1 LLALLNIGI
10 IYVEVIKMDIQISKD
25 ILKETIKCKK
35 TFSCLSDQND
45 ICEMKSGNPQEVFFI
60 KYPKDKGC
68 GYEYSYGYSDHIC
81 TCPTRQ
87 EIFRRYGI

>member
-1 LLALLNIGI
+1 
-10 IYVEVIKMDIQISKD
+10 MDIQISKD

-35 TFSCLSDQND
+35 NFSCLSDQKD
-45 ICEMKSGNPQEVFFI
+45 LCEMRSRNPQEVFFI
-60 KYPKDKGC
+60 IYTKDERC
-68 GYEYSYGYSDHIC
+68 RYEYSYDYTHHVC